1 MGTEKRINLTDN
13 SFEAGGKTFIIYSS
27 VNIERYR
34 VLEDLQVQARF
45 GANYAQL
52 HTGFEKIVDL
62 KNKGKQFEADIAL
75 HNMRQGVVRK
85 LNKQHDPLLL
95 MATLFCCP
103 ADEDRTIWSEESA
116 NEKLE
121 LWSKE
126 GYPVED
132 FLFLSLQLCRRY
144 QGDLAND
151 FPGILEPD
159 EIEEA

>member
-116 NEKLE
+116 NAIR
-121 LWSKE
+121 WRIFCSCPCNCA
-126 GYPVED
+126 GVI
-132 FLFLSLQLCRRY
+132 R
-144 QGDLAND
+144 AT
-151 FPGILEPD
+151 
-159 EIEEA
+159 